1 MTMSINT
8 GLVSGI
14 DTGTMVSQLIQ
25 LEAAPQNAL
34 KTRLSNTQTTASAY
48 RTVNSALAALTTA
61 AEALT
66 RAESW
71 SSTKATSSPAG
82 AVTVA
87 TTAAATPGS
96 LSFTV
101 TQLATTAAS
110 VSTGRW
116 ATTTEAAGLSSLDV
130 RSSVDG
136 SAKGTVALD
145 GTESLAEVVAKINGT
160 ADLGVVASTVQI
172 APGQFALQLT
182 ASASGEAAG
191 FTLAG
196 GAPFTATSAGQ
207 DALLT
212 VGKDT
217 ATTSAYT
224 IRSAGNTF
232 TGVLPGTSFTVTEEG
247 TTPVTVSVVAD
258 PDGLATKVS
267 GLVDAVNNALSTIG
281 TYTNNTPGSRAAL
294 RGEYAVTSIGGQLLD
309 AVISAVG
316 DAGSAAQIGIQ
327 STKDGRLTFDK
338 ATFTAAVTA
347 SPDLAQRLVG
357 GTGVPGEPG
366 SVTGIAE
373 RIREVA
379 KTASDT
385 TTGTLSSLA
394 KGQDSLARDIQD
406 RIAAWDLR
414 LAKRRETLTRQFT
427 AMETALSSLSNQSNW
442 LAGQLGSLPKS

>member
-8 GLVSGI
+8 GLASGI

-48 RTVNSALAALTTA
+48 RTVNSALAALSTA

-66 RAESW
+66 KAESW
-71 SSTKATSSPAG
+71 SSTKASSSAG
-82 AVTVA
+82 SVTVA
-87 TTAAATPGS
+87 TTATATPGS
-96 LSFTV
+96 LTFTV
-101 TQLATTAAS
+101 AQVATTAAS

-116 ATTTEAAGLSSLDV
+116 ATTTEAANLGTLDF

-136 SAKGTVALD
+136 TAKGTVALD
-145 GTESLAEVVAKINGT
+145 GTESLAEVAAKINGT

-182 ASASGEAAG
+182 AKASGEAAG

-196 GAPFTATSAGQ
+196 GAPFSATIAGQ
-207 DALLT
+207 DAQLK
-212 VGKDT
+212 VGTDT
-217 ATTSAYT
+217 ATTSSYT
-224 IRSAGNTF
+224 IRSATNTF
-232 TGVLPGTSFTVTEEG
+232 TGVLPGATFAVTKEE

-267 GLVDAVNNALSTIG
+267 GLVDAVNNALSTIA

-309 AVISAVG
+309 AVIGAVG

-327 STKDGRLTFDK
+327 STRDGRLTFDK
-338 ATFTAAVTA
+338 EKFTAALAAT
-347 SPDLAQRLVG
+347 PDLAQRLVG
-357 GTGVPGEPG
+357 GTGVPGDPG
-366 SVTGIAE
+366 SVTGIAG

-379 KTASDT
+379 TTASDA

-414 LAKRRETLTRQFT
+414 LAKRKATLTRQFT
-427 AMETALSSLSNQSNW
+427 AMETALSSLNNQSNW

>member
-34 KTRLSNTQTTASAY
+34 KTRLSNTQVTASAY
-48 RTVNSALAALTTA
+48 RTVNSALAALATA
-61 AEALT
+61 AEALGKP
-66 RAESW
+66 ESW
-71 SSTKATSSPAG
+71 TSTKATSSSTG
-82 AVTVA
+82 VTV
-87 TTAAATPGS
+87 TTDASATPGS
-96 LSFTV
+96 LTFTV
-101 TQLATTAAS
+101 AQVATTAAS

-116 ATTTEAAGLSSLDV
+116 ATTTEAANLGTLDFL
-130 RSSVDG
+130 SSVDG
-136 SAKGTVALD
+136 TSKGSVTLD
-145 GTESLAEVVAKINGT
+145 GTESLAEVAAKINGT
-160 ADLGVVASTVQI
+160 ANLGVVASTVQI

-182 ASASGEAAG
+182 AATSGEAAG

-196 GAPFTATSAGQ
+196 GAPFSATSAGQ
-207 DALLT
+207 DALLK
-212 VGKDT
+212 VGTDT
-217 ATTSAYT
+217 ATTSSYT

-232 TGVLPGTSFTVTEEG
+232 SGVLPGATFSVTKEE
-247 TTPVTVSVVAD
+247 TTPVTVSVATD

-267 GLVDAVNNALSTIG
+267 GLVDAVNNALSTIK
-281 TYTNNTPGSRAAL
+281 TYTNNTLGSKAAL

-309 AVISAVG
+309 AVITAVG

-327 STKDGRLTFDK
+327 STKDGTLTFDK
-338 ATFTAAVTA
+338 TKFTAAVAAT
-347 SPDLAQRLVG
+347 PDLARRLVG
-357 GTGVPGEPG
+357 GTGVPGEPD

-379 KTASDT
+379 KSASDT
-385 TTGTLSSLA
+385 TTGTLISLA

-414 LAKRRETLTRQFT
+414 LAKRKETLTRQFT

-442 LAGQLGSLPKS
+442 LAGQLGSLPKA